1 MYILIRIRRNEKKRY
16 STYIFSNFSP
26 NSLPPRIL
34 RCNYSSQKKK
44 KKLGKPLYD
53 ILRYFYRISIYTYN
67 RQVEIM
73 VVDIL

>member
-1 MYILIRIRRNEKKRY
+1 MKKKDIQRTFLVIFLLIHCHRAYCVAIIRN
-16 STYIFSNFSP
+16 
-26 NSLPPRIL
+26 
-34 RCNYSSQKKK
+34 KKK